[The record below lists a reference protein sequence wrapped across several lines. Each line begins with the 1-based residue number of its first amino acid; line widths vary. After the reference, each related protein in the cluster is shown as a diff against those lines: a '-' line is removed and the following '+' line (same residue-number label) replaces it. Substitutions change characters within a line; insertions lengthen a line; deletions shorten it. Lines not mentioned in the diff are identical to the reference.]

1 VQNTAVALIENT
13 LAQVSQ
19 QVKQSVQYGA
29 NAASIQRVENA
40 VASSNEATA
49 QSLLQLRT
57 DGGEYLV
64 YKQSVSVRLQLSAG
78 ICHADKFTECNS

>member
-29 NAASIQRVENA
+29 NRPVFSALSA

-57 DGGEYLV
+57 DVAGNTNINSLS
-64 YKQSVSVRLQLSAG
+64 QSLQIISRPLPRRST
-78 ICHADKFTECNS
+78 H

>member
-29 NAASIQRVENA
+29 NRPVFSALSA

-57 DGGEYLV
+57 DVAGNTV
-64 YKQSVSVRLQLSAG
+64 YKQSVSKRSVISRHLPRRST
-78 ICHADKFTECNS
+78 H